1 MILDDCFYS
10 KQQFKRER
18 KLDATRKN
26 LNKGKKTGC
35 NKKKKVKFCCVLN
48 VILKEKGLKSK
59 WGLDDHGQSNQ
70 GQSN

>member
-1 MILDDCFYS
+1 MVLDDCSYS

-18 KLDATRKN
+18 KLDVTRKN

-35 NKKKKVKFCCVLN
+35 NKEKNLNSVVFLN
-48 VILKEKGLKSK
+48 VTLKEKGLESK